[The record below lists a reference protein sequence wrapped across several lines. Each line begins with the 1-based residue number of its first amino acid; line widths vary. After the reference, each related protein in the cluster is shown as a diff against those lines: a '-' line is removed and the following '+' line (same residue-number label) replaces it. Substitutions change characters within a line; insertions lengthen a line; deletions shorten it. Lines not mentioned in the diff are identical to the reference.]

1 MRGAAELRVI
11 DALVIRVCSTTQ
23 LEILEC
29 VVLLVAQ
36 LIFVIFL
43 ILGGGAL
50 SLLLSFKDRRCY
62 RTVYRSVS
70 SLVTVLVAAVL
81 MVVMHLTMVMLFE
94 LADMAALMVHIYKII
109 GSDTSLKDAIHWD
122 PDVARFELL
131 FMLLRRKVPIINI
144 TVEHI
149 GVNDCME
156 RPDPFMFLVDSSML
170 ILESPVKYKL
180 RDMDEK

>member
-1 MRGAAELRVI
+1 M
-11 DALVIRVCSTTQ
+11 
-23 LEILEC
+23 
-29 VVLLVAQ
+29 VLLVAQ

-50 SLLLSFKDRRCY
+50 PLLLSFKDRRCN
-62 RTVYRSVS
+62 RTVFRSVS
-70 SLVTVLVAAVL
+70 YLVTVLVATVL
-81 MVVMHLTMVMLFE
+81 MVMHLTMVMLFE

-144 TVEHI
+144 TVKHI
-149 GVNDCME
+149 GVNDCVD